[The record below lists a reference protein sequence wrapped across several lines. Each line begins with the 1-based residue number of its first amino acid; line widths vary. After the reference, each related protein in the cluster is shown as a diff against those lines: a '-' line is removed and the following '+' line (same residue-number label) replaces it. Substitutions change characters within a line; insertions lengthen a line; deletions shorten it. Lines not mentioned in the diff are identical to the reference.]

1 MQVVRG
7 HVAGLNAEALSEGD
21 GAAISDEREVTVSGV
36 GADGGE
42 ILLFD
47 LA

>member
-1 MQVVRG
+1 V
-7 HVAGLNAEALSEGD
+7 
-21 GAAISDEREVTVSGV
+21 AISDERELAIKGKKE
-36 GADGGE
+36 AE